1 MMKKFLKISF
11 TVALCLV
18 AVLAVGITA
27 TIGWR
32 PFIGPR
38 SRPLTNLGCERTPES
53 WRRGKY
59 IVENLAVC
67 VNCHSPHDWTK
78 HDNPIPPGMEG
89 AGGDFSIL
97 KGLPG
102 HVVAPNLTPD
112 MET

>member
-1 MMKKFLKISF
+1 MNRLLKIVLG
-11 TVALCLV
+11 TLLGLV
-18 AVLAVGITA
+18 VVLALGITA

-38 SRPLTNLGCERTPES
+38 SRPLTNRVFERTPER
-53 WRRGKY
+53 WARGKY
-59 IVENLAVC
+59 IVENLAAC
-67 VNCHSPHDWTK
+67 VDCHSPHDWTK

-112 MET
+112 